1 MKEDE
6 IVKFLKENISPLTDD
21 FFGTSYRASVYL
33 KDGTFLSCVLFSSQE
48 EKLTSDKTLDYKD
61 IERIEECKNAF
72 SLEILKQI
80 KGETLMSWTGFVLKM
95 KDGKCFNFGTT
106 FSFYF
111 FDFPEGYSSSDI
123 AEVIN
128 HSYIDKNNEIQEYRK
143 HSLRE
148 LYDIKIYHQI
158 NDYYICHLDK
168 L

>member
-48 EKLTSDKTLDYKD
+48 ENLTSDKTLDYKD

-80 KGETLMSWTGFVLKM
+80 KGETLMSWTGFV
-95 KDGKCFNFGTT
+95 
-106 FSFYF
+106 
-111 FDFPEGYSSSDI
+111 
-123 AEVIN
+123 
-128 HSYIDKNNEIQEYRK
+128 
-143 HSLRE
+143 
-148 LYDIKIYHQI
+148 
-158 NDYYICHLDK
+158 
-168 L
+168 